1 LADGTSSPR
10 MTGAASAPSRLD
22 RPLLECR
29 GIVKTFGAVRALRGV
44 DFSIAP
50 GRVRGLVGENGAGKS
65 TLAKVIAGLYQP
77 DAGSILLNGEP
88 VRLGKADQAFA
99 HGIVTAHQDIN
110 LIQTMTVEENL
121 FLNNEPTYRFGII
134 RGHSQR
140 EAARRL
146 LEQYEI
152 TVRPDDVVSELPND
166 LKKMVQ
172 IVKAISLNPRILLL
186 DEPTSSL
193 TDAEVKVALRLIRR
207 LASEGVGIVLIS
219 HYLSEIFEVCDDL
232 TVMRDGHVVA
242 EGLIAETTLP
252 RVVAAMVGRHVETGR
267 RASRVSE
274 EIGGRPLLEVR
285 DLTVSG
291 RLDGVGFTLRSG
303 EVLGVTGLAGSGLGE
318 LAKGVFGAMGGSKA
332 SGRVLVEGRPIPP
345 GNPAQ
350 SLRAGIAL
358 LTSDR
363 LGEGILPEFTLLDN
377 ICLPV
382 LSRFGGFAGALDKP
396 AMALAAERNM
406 RRLHVRA
413 PGPLALA
420 RQLSGGN
427 QQKVLFGKWLE
438 TMPKVFVMDEPTI
451 GIDVGSKEEIRGII
465 DEIATTG
472 VGIVL
477 ITTELEELVSLC
489 DRVLVMFRG
498 RIVGELTGDEIER
511 QAILQASACGSIERA
526 PA

>member
-1 LADGTSSPR
+1 
-10 MTGAASAPSRLD
+10 
-22 RPLLECR
+22 
-29 GIVKTFGAVRALRGV
+29 VRALRGV
-44 DFSIAP
+44 DFAIAP

-65 TLAKVIAGLYQP
+65 TLAKIIAGLHQP
-77 DAGSILLNGEP
+77 DAGSLLLAGEQ
-88 VRLGKADQAFA
+88 VRLGGADQAFA
-99 HGIVTAHQDIN
+99 QGIVTAHQDIN
-110 LIQTMTVEENL
+110 LIDTMTVEENL

-146 LEQYEI
+146 IEQYEI
-152 TVRPDDVVSELPND
+152 AVRPDDVVSELPND

-172 IVKAISLNPRILLL
+172 IVKAISLDPRILLL

-219 HYLSEIFEVCDDL
+219 HYLSEIFEVCDEL
-232 TVMRDGHVVA
+232 TVMRDGQVVA
-242 EGLIAETTLP
+242 EGPIAETSLP
-252 RVVAAMVGRHVETGR
+252 SVVAAMVGRQVESGR
-267 RASRVSE
+267 RASRARESS
-274 EIGGRPLLEVR
+274 GGRPLLEVEG
-285 DLTVSG
+285 LTVSG
-291 RLDGVGFTLRSG
+291 RLEGVSFTLRPG
-303 EVLGVTGLAGSGLGE
+303 EVLGVTGLAGSGLGD
-318 LAKGVFGAMGGSKA
+318 LAKGVFGALGSGKA
-332 SGRVLVEGRPIPP
+332 SGRVVVEGRPIPP
-345 GNPAQ
+345 GDPAH
-350 SLRAGIAL
+350 SLAAGIAL

-363 LGEGILPEFTLLDN
+363 LREGILPEFTLLDN

-382 LSRFGGFAGALDKP
+382 LSRFKGRAGALDRA
-396 AMALAAERNM
+396 AMGEAAERNM

-427 QQKVLFGKWLE
+427 QQKVLFAKWLE
-438 TMPKVFVMDEPTI
+438 TNPKVFVMDEPTI
-451 GIDVGSKEEIRGII
+451 GIDVGSKEEIRAII

-498 RIVGELTGDEIER
+498 RIIGELTGEEIER

-526 PA
+526 SA